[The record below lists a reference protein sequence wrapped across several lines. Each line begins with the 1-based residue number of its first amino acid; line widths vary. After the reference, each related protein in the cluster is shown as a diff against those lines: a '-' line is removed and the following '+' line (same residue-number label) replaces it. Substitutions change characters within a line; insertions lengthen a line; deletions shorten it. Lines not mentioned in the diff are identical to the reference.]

1 MAGPKRVLTILIGVA
16 LAAFAGTAWASGGD
30 KPEIKS
36 TSVSSVSGSGAVLG
50 GSIKPR
56 DLETT
61 YVFEYGLT
69 KAYGAQTPSASAGSS
84 HSEVPISAEVSGLQG
99 ETTYH
104 FRIVASNSK
113 GTVRGPDKSF
123 TTLTAPPSDPGSDPG
138 TDPGS
143 DPGTDPG
150 TDSGTGPGLKT
161 PSGVVEAELG
171 KSVLVAPASGDLRVK
186 RPGGDSFV
194 ALELGSKLP
203 VGSEI
208 DARHGSIALTAALPS
223 GATETGYFGAGRF
236 KLTQD
241 KRGYIDLYLR
251 GKYCSRAGASAAGV
265 TATAAKKK
273 KGRRLWGRDHGG
285 RFRTHGRNSHAT
297 VRGTRWVVAD
307 TCKGTYTRVTQGVV
321 VVRDTVR
328 KKRVVL
334 EAGEHYLARPRR

>member
-1 MAGPKRVLTILIGVA
+1 MTVPSRVLATLIGVA
-16 LAAFAGTAWASGGD
+16 LAAFAGSAWASGPDRPTVSAVTVDAITASGAGLHGTVNPKD
-30 KPEIKS
+30 KP
-36 TSVSSVSGSGAVLG
+36 
-50 GSIKPR
+50 
-56 DLETT
+56 TT

-69 KAYGAQTPSASAGSS
+69 TAYGAQTPQGSLPKSKSAKP
-84 HSEVPISAEVSGLQG
+84 VSAELAGLDPG
-99 ETTYH
+99 TTYH
-104 FRIVASNSK
+104 VRLMATNEK
-113 GTVRGPDKSF
+113 GPTLGTDQTF
-123 TTLTAPPSDPGSDPG
+123 TTLAGPPGDPGP
-138 TDPGS
+138 

-150 TDSGTGPGLKT
+150 TDPDTDTDPGLKT
-161 PSGVVEAELG
+161 PSGAVPEAELG
-171 KSVLVAPASGDLRVK
+171 KSVLVAPASGELRVK
-186 RPGGDSFV
+186 RPGSSSFV

-208 DARHGSIALTAALPS
+208 DARHGSLALTAALPS

-251 GKYCSRAGASAAGV
+251 GKYCSRAALASAAGV
-265 TATAAKKK
+265 TAAAARKK

-297 VRGTRWVVAD
+297 VRGTRWLVAD
-307 TCKGTYTRVTQGVV
+307 TCQGTYTRVMRGSV

-334 EAGEHYLARPRR
+334 KAGEHYLARPRR